1 MKLVKCQKCGEM
13 YSESYKTCP
22 FCQEDEARRAA
33 PRQKNPPKHPSIL
46 GPVMVLVI
54 IVVLGLLAFTIFG
67 GRDDVTTPD
76 DPDEPTVPVIVVLDR
91 SVLNLTEGNSAQLR
105 FSGVES
111 VQWTSSDEA
120 VATVD
125 ENGLVTAVAAGTT
138 TVTATAENAT
148 PAACTVTVTAQE
160 PEPEPEPTPEP
171 TEKLVLQS
179 IYGTTGDISLNV
191 GGTAPME
198 VLGTDETVTWTME
211 DTSIATVDSDGTVH
225 GVSKG
230 NTILKAT
237 VAGQT
242 LTCIIR
248 VN

>member
-22 FCQEDEARRAA
+22 FCQEDEARRVA
-33 PRQKNPPKHPSIL
+33 PRQKAAPRHPSIL

-54 IVVLGLLAFTIFG
+54 IVVLGLLAFTLLGNKPEEEPMG
-67 GRDDVTTPD
+67 GH
-76 DPDEPTVPVIVVLDR
+76 DEPMVVTLEQTVLELQAGD
-91 SVLNLTEGNSAQLR
+91 TATLR
-105 FSGVES
+105 FSGVER

-125 ENGLVTAVAAGTT
+125 ENGLVTAVAAGATT
-138 TVTATAENAT
+138 ITATAENAT
-148 PAACTVTVTAQE
+148 PAACTVTVTD
-160 PEPEPEPTPEP
+160 PEPEPKPEPTPQP

-179 IYGTTGDISLNV
+179 IYGTTGDISLSV
-191 GGTAPME
+191 GSTAPME

-225 GVSKG
+225 GVARGS
-230 NTILKAT
+230 TILKAT

>member
-1 MKLVKCQKCGEM
+1 MKLVKCPKCGEM

-22 FCQEDEARRAA
+22 FCQEDAERRAA
-33 PRQKNPPKHPSIL
+33 PRQKSAPKHPSIL
-46 GPVMVLVI
+46 GPVMVLVV

-67 GRDDVTTPD
+67 GRGDTTPD
-76 DPDEPTVPVIVVLDR
+76 KPDDPVTPVVVALDQTVLE
-91 SVLNLTEGNSAQLR
+91 LKEGESSQLMA
-105 FSGVES
+105 SGAEG

-120 VATVD
+120 VVTVD
-125 ENGLVTAVAAGTT
+125 ENGLVTAVAAGTST
-138 TVTATAENAT
+138 ITATAVGAT
-148 PAACTVTVTAQE
+148 PAACTVTVTAPE
-160 PEPEPEPTPEP
+160 PEPEPEPEP
-171 TEKLVLQS
+171 QPTVKLVLQS
-179 IYGTTGDISLNV
+179 IYGTTGDISINV
-191 GGTAPME
+191 GGAAPME

-225 GVSKG
+225 GVARGS
-230 NTILKAT
+230 TILKAT

>member
-22 FCQEDEARRAA
+22 FCQEDAERRAA
-33 PRQKNPPKHPSIL
+33 PKQKKPPKHPSIL
-46 GPVMVLVI
+46 GPVMVLVV

-67 GRDDVTTPD
+67 GRGDATPD
-76 DPDEPTVPVIVVLDR
+76 KPDEPNNPVVPAIIALDR
-91 SVLNLTEGNSAQLR
+91 TVLKLTEGDSAQLLA
-105 FSGVES
+105 SGAEG
-111 VQWTSSDEA
+111 VQWTSSDES

-125 ENGLVTAVAAGTT
+125 ENGLVTAVAAGTST
-138 TVTATAENAT
+138 ITATAGDAT
-148 PAACTVTVTAQE
+148 PAACTVTVTAPE
-160 PEPEPEPTPEP
+160 PEPEPEPQP
-171 TEKLVLQS
+171 TVKLVLQS
-179 IYGTTGDISLNV
+179 IYGTTGDISINV
-191 GGTAPME
+191 GGAAPME
-198 VLGTDETVTWTME
+198 VLGTDETVTWVIE

-225 GVSKG
+225 GVARG